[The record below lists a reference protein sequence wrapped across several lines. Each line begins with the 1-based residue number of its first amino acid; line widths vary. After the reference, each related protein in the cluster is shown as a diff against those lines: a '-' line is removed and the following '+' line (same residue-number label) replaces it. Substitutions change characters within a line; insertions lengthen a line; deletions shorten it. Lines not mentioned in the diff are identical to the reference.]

1 MIGIRIVIAAHI
13 SQCLVVTL
21 KMKSKAPGAL
31 LNQWDAGQR
40 KNQFLL
46 YIIDKYIVQ
55 MEEKTEDQKG
65 FLTETFNISPVSS
78 KGFNLY

>member
-1 MIGIRIVIAAHI
+1 MIGIRIVKAAHI
-13 SQCLVVTL
+13 SQYLVVTL

-40 KNQFLL
+40 KNRFLL
-46 YIIDKYIVQ
+46 YIIDEY
-55 MEEKTEDQKG
+55 EDQKG

-78 KGFNLY
+78 KGFN